1 MAKQIPAGL
10 GLSISGV
17 PYWTQDVGGYT
28 MQNKFSAR
36 NPKPED
42 EEEWRELNARWF
54 EFGAFTPLL
63 RVHGELKVREMW
75 SMGGESHPA
84 YKAELKFDR
93 LRYRMM
99 PYVYSLAGEV
109 TGQAGTILRPLVMD
123 FTADK
128 TARELNDEYMFGPAF
143 LVAPVTTYRART
155 RAVYLPKGAAWYDF
169 WTGKAA
175 AAGARAEAPAPYD
188 AIPVY
193 VRAGSIVP
201 FGPEL
206 QYTGE
211 KPADPLTLYVYAGA
225 NGAFTLYEDQG
236 MTYDCEKG
244 AFSQIPLKWDEAS
257 GTLTLGKR
265 QGSFPEM
272 LKERTV
278 EVVLV
283 SPATPVG
290 FRFDAVPVKT
300 VKYVG
305 EAVGVKLK

>member
-1 MAKQIPAGL
+1 
-10 GLSISGV
+10 
-17 PYWTQDVGGYT
+17 
-28 MQNKFSAR
+28 
-36 NPKPED
+36 
-42 EEEWRELNARWF
+42 
-54 EFGAFTPLL
+54 
-63 RVHGELKVREMW
+63 
-75 SMGGESHPA
+75 
-84 YKAELKFDR
+84 
-93 LRYRMM
+93 
-99 PYVYSLAGEV
+99 
-109 TGQAGTILRPLVMD
+109 MD

-143 LVAPVTTYRART
+143 LVSPVTTYQART
-155 RAVYLPKGAAWYDF
+155 RSVYLPKGAAWYDF

-175 AAGARAEAPAPYD
+175 AAGARIDAAAPYD

-236 MTYDCEKG
+236 TTYDYEKG
-244 AFSQIPLKWDEAS
+244 AFSQIPIQWDDAT

-265 QGSFPEM
+265 LGSFPEM

-278 EVVLV
+278 QIVLV
-283 SPATPVG
+283 SPSTPTG
-290 FRFDAVPVKT
+290 FKFDATPVKT
-300 VKYVG
+300 VKYSG
-305 EAVGVKLK
+305 EAVPVKLK